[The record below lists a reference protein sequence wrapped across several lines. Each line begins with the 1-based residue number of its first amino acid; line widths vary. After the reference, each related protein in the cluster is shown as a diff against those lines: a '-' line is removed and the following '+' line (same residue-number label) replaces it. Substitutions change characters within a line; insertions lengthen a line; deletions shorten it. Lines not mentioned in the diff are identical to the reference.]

1 MSSVR
6 PGIGSRIF
14 VFGFA
19 LSALLLSTHGDV
31 LASNAR
37 LGIRAGYTE
46 MDGTLYDLDLEPG
59 DMALFG
65 FHVIFPFLSD
75 RLAFQIAGEGTSSEL
90 ELTRDGL
97 DDASRGKVDWQDLAL
112 YTSLRAELLPPG
124 LLGFYVGGGVG
135 VHLTE
140 LDQDQLV
147 EALEDARDDIQDEL
161 DGSSS
166 DLEWHGLAGVALG
179 LGSTFEVFGE
189 GRYRRVEGDLQRDGF
204 AGYVGLNIRL
214 P

>member
-1 MSSVR
+1 MSFVR
-6 PGIGSRIF
+6 PGMASIIAF
-14 VFGFA
+14 VA
-19 LSALLLSTHGDV
+19 LV
-31 LASNAR
+31 LQPTADAAASNAR
-37 LGIRAGYTE
+37 LGVRAGYSE
-46 MDGTLYDLDLEPG
+46 MDGTLYDLDLEKG
-59 DMALFG
+59 DVALFG
-65 FHVIFPFLSD
+65 FHVIFPFLAD
-75 RLAFQIAGEGTSSEL
+75 RLAFQIAGEGSSSEL

-140 LDQDQLV
+140 LDEDQLV
-147 EALEDARDDIQDEL
+147 QALQDAHDDLQNEL

-166 DLEWHGLAGVALG
+166 DLEWHGLAGVGLG

-189 GRYRRVEGDLQRDGF
+189 GRYRRVEGDLDRDGF